1 MARSYGEDISIRDHM
16 LHCAEHAVAQ
26 KLDASLIAAAL
37 LHDIGWAPELNP
49 AQDPH
54 DTAAAAYLAPLFGP
68 KVSEPVRLH
77 VAAKRYLVTR
87 EPTYAALLSPESRRT
102 LARQGGPMDATE
114 CAGFEA
120 MPGAP
125 AALAL
130 RRLDDAGKEAEPPAS
145 RFADYIGLLKTLVL
159 DRAAR

>member
-1 MARSYGEDISIRDHM
+1 
-16 LHCAEHAVAQ
+16 
-26 KLDASLIAAAL
+26 
-37 LHDIGWAPELNP
+37 
-49 AQDPH
+49 
-54 DTAAAAYLAPLFGP
+54 
-68 KVSEPVRLH
+68 
-77 VAAKRYLVTR
+77 
-87 EPTYAALLSPESRRT
+87 
-102 LARQGGPMDATE
+102 
-114 CAGFEA
+114 